1 MTQPYDTGYNY
12 SLSHF
17 SQHAPSRSVES
28 IEELPSPI
36 ESPVTIH
43 WTSDETRRKE
53 YAAID
58 RNRKGLRGLWN
69 KVAPKFARSGPK
81 SRFYDEKEGSDAG
94 SVRRYRLDLPAGE
107 ER

>member
-1 MTQPYDTGYNY
+1 
-12 SLSHF
+12 
-17 SQHAPSRSVES
+17 V
-28 IEELPSPI
+28 SPV
-36 ESPVTIH
+36 SPPVTIH

-58 RNRKGLRGLWN
+58 RNQKGLRGLWN

-94 SVRRYRLDLPAGE
+94 SVRRFRLDLPAGE